1 MNGPDWFW
9 VMIIACSGM
18 WAFVAIVKTI
28 VDGVVRVRQQ
38 KFEVEREYLA
48 QMMSE
53 IAEIKERLEAPAGTR
68 SEHEERTHV

>member
-28 VDGVVRVRQQ
+28 VDGIVRVRQEKNEIQ
-38 KFEVEREYLA
+38 REYLSE
-48 QMMSE
+48 MMAE
-53 IAEIKERLEAPAGTR
+53 IAEIKDRLQAQAKEETR
-68 SEHEERTHV
+68 V